1 MYAEER
7 QRHIAVA
14 ARAAGRVDVAELS
27 VELEVTTETIR
38 RDLSVLERHGI
49 LRRVHGG
56 AIPVERLGFEP
67 ALPTRNTAMT
77 TEKDRIAKA
86 ALAELPDEGAILL
99 DAGTTTARLAELLPP
114 DRPLTV
120 LTNSLPIALALVA
133 RPYLTVMLVGGRVR
147 GRSSRAAAAWMGSRG
162 PLLGLPGRRRG
173 RDAADTWRSA
183 VGRGGRGERVRPG
196 RTCAA
201 RRGDVFFF

>member
-1 MYAEER
+1 M
-7 QRHIAVA
+7 
-14 ARAAGRVDVAELS
+14 
-27 VELEVTTETIR
+27 
-38 RDLSVLERHGI
+38 LERHGI

-133 RPYLTVMLVGGRVR
+133 RP
-147 GRSSRAAAAWMGSRG
+147 
-162 PLLGLPGRRRG
+162 
-173 RDAADTWRSA
+173 
-183 VGRGGRGERVRPG
+183 
-196 RTCAA
+196 
-201 RRGDVFFF
+201 